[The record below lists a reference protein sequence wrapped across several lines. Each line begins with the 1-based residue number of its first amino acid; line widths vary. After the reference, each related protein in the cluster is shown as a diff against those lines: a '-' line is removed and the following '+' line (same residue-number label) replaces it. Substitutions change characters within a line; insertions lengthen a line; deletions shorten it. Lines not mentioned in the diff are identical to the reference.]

1 MSTKQEEVNDKGSQ
15 YDWTRVWQ
23 KKEPGWSMCC
33 SLFRLPDLVS
43 LNFLT
48 IGNGMLSEIVITLD
62 LVTVWHLTK
71 SATALSS
78 WYDLTPTNPPARQ
91 SISRICLKRK
101 FHSVAG
107 TDYFLRHHTS
117 TTLLQ
122 QYFSVAVNDLQV
134 IPTCQVPQPTCSW
147 KDQEVILQHWEYEF
161 ETMMLKMIKM
171 RKSIWNIEDVNL
183 KHPTAENCKSS
194 KCESNSQ
201 SSLHCYCV
209 HLLEVAWVQLRIF
222 GWSNNTC
229 EKD

>member
-134 IPTCQVPQPTCSW
+134 IPAA
-147 KDQEVILQHWEYEF
+147 K
-161 ETMMLKMIKM
+161 
-171 RKSIWNIEDVNL
+171 
-183 KHPTAENCKSS
+183 NCKSS

>member
-1 MSTKQEEVNDKGSQ
+1 MVLRDASAS
-15 YDWTRVWQ
+15 
-23 KKEPGWSMCC
+23 KKNLVGPCVA

-43 LNFLT
+43 LNFIT
-48 IGNGMLSEIVITLD
+48 IGMLSEIFITLD
-62 LVTVWHLTK
+62 LVT
-71 SATALSS
+71 ATALSS

-134 IPTCQVPQPTCSW
+134 IPT
-147 KDQEVILQHWEYEF
+147 
-161 ETMMLKMIKM
+161 
-171 RKSIWNIEDVNL
+171 
-183 KHPTAENCKSS
+183 AENCKSS

-201 SSLHCYCV
+201 PSLHCYCV
-209 HLLEVAWVQLRIF
+209 RLLEVAWVQLRIF
-222 GWSNNTC
+222 G
-229 EKD
+229 